1 MDLSSGSSSNSR
13 NKGYGNRKVCFC
25 QLPAKIFTAWT
36 DKNPGRRFYG
46 CELYEEGGNEHCSY
60 FLWLDEEVKGW
71 AMKALIQA
79 RDEIREKK
87 RRINQLTASNN
98 ELTATVN
105 ELTATVNELHMELE
119 QKKEIPGSREM
130 VVYRRCIIM

>member
-1 MDLSSGSSSNSR
+1 MDLSSGSSSNRR
-13 NKGYGNRKVCFC
+13 NRGYGNRRVCAC

-46 CELYEEGGNEHCSY
+46 CELYKEGENNHCSY
-60 FLWLDEEVKGW
+60 FAWLDEEEVKGW
-71 AMKALIQA
+71 AKRASIQA

-87 RRINQLTASNN
+87 KQIN

-105 ELTATVNELHMELE
+105 DLTATVNALRMELE
-119 QKKEIPGSREM
+119 QQKVEKPGSREM
-130 VVYRRCIIM
+130 VVYRPTELPH

>member
-1 MDLSSGSSSNSR
+1 
-13 NKGYGNRKVCFC
+13 
-25 QLPAKIFTAWT
+25 
-36 DKNPGRRFYG
+36 
-46 CELYEEGGNEHCSY
+46 
-60 FLWLDEEVKGW
+60 
-71 AMKALIQA
+71 MKALIQA